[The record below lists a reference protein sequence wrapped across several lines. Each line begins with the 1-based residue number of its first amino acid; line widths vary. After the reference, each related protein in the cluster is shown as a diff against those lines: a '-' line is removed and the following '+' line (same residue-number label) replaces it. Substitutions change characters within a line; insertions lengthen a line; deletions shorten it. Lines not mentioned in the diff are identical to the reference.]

1 MLFKG
6 ILKSRSLAAGLALF
20 TMFFGAGNLI
30 FPLALGHFAADQTP
44 YAMMGLVIT
53 GVIVP
58 FLGVVA
64 IMLYDGCYKS
74 FFSSLGKWPG
84 FLISLI
90 IIALIGP
97 LGCTPRCIA
106 LSYSTVK
113 AFFPGVSPSFFNIF
127 SCLFIFLFTL
137 KKNRTMDILGRVLS
151 PILLLGLG
159 FMIVMGFIT
168 PSDIASQDA
177 SKFSLFVEGL
187 KEGYNTMDLLAAF
200 FFSSTMISMLKN
212 RSSEESKGLF
222 VFRALKAAAIGA
234 LLLGGIYFGF
244 GHIASLH
251 SDGLQF
257 ETKEQ
262 ILTALAMKVAGPY
275 AGIVLCATVVLTC
288 LTTAIALI
296 CVFVDFLQKRI
307 FNHSIDYEYL
317 LVASLLITFAVSN
330 FEFQGICKLLFPIMQ
345 ICYPSLIV
353 LSIVNIA
360 SRFVCIKKGGIFVML
375 TFLCSLIFYFM

>member
-1 MLFKG
+1 MKG
-6 ILKSRSLAAGLALF
+6 FLRSRSLAAGLALF

-44 YAMMGLVIT
+44 YAVMGLVIT

-64 IMLYDGCYKS
+64 IMLFDGCYQS
-74 FFSSLGKWPG
+74 FFSSLGRWPG

-97 LGCTPRCIA
+97 LGCIPRCIA

-113 AFFPGVSPSFFNIF
+113 AFFPGVSAGLFNAF

-137 KKNRTMDILGRVLS
+137 RKNRTMDILGRVLS

-159 FMIVMGFIT
+159 FMIVRGFIA
-168 PSDIASQDA
+168 PSDIAIQDA
-177 SKFSLFVEGL
+177 SKFSLFIEGL

-200 FFSSTMISMLKN
+200 FFSSTMINMLKN
-212 RSSEESKGLF
+212 RSSEDCRGSF
-222 VFRALKAAAIGA
+222 IVRALKAAAIGA
-234 LLLGGIYFGF
+234 LLLGSIYFGF
-244 GHIASLH
+244 SHIASLH
-251 SDGLQF
+251 SAGLQF
-257 ETKEQ
+257 ESKEQ

-275 AGIVLCATVVLTC
+275 AGIILCATIILTC

-307 FNHSIDYEYL
+307 FNHSIRYEYL
-317 LVASLLITFAVSN
+317 LVASLLITFAISN

-353 LSIVNIA
+353 LSVVNIA
-360 SRFVCIKKGGIFVML
+360 SRFVCIKRGGIFVVL
-375 TFLCSLIFYFM
+375 AFVCSLIFYFL